1 MYKLGLEKAEEQ
13 DIKLS
18 MFGGSWRKQGSSRE
32 TFTSASLTMLKAL
45 AVYITTKCQTP
56 LLVSWETC
64 MWIKKQQLELDMKQW
79 TDSQLGKVSSP
90 CLFNLYAEY
99 VMQNAGLDKLE
110 SRLPGEI
117 STTSDIQLIPL

>member
-1 MYKLGLEKAEEQ
+1 
-13 DIKLS
+13 
-18 MFGGSWRKQGSSRE
+18 
-32 TFTSASLTMLKAL
+32 
-45 AVYITTKCQTP
+45 
-56 LLVSWETC
+56 
-64 MWIKKQQLELDMKQW
+64 MWIKKQQLELDMKQQ

-117 STTSDIQLIPL
+117 STTSDIQMIPL